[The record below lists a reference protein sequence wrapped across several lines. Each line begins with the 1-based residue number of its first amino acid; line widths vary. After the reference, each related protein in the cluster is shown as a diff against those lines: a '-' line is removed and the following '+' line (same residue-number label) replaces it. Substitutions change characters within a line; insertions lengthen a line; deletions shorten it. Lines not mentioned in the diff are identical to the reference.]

1 MRSHIVDQSYV
12 NMLADSLGVPDVYMD
27 SVDPQEAGNVMLALT
42 GFRFVNVSARL
53 GLENLLYSRTRGAQR
68 GFYQHLTIV
77 KNWAAKSPYER
88 PWCLSP
94 DEFAWAVPQIVKG
107 KIPNPA
113 GKDWF
118 QRNITHAF
126 AAIAIGTTVGMF
138 FPESVVVAAIGTGA
152 KVLGGV
158 AGAVDLAELIGG
170 TAGATVTR
178 AYEIEARR
186 RSYKSSI

>member
-1 MRSHIVDQSYV
+1 MDQFYV

-42 GFRFVNVSARL
+42 GFRFVNVGARVS
-53 GLENLLYSRTRGAQR
+53 LENMLRSRTRGAQR

-77 KNWAAKSPYER
+77 KTWAAKSPYER
-88 PWCLSP
+88 PWSLSP
-94 DEFAWAVPQIVKG
+94 DEFTWAAPQIAKG

-118 QRNITHAF
+118 ERNISHAY
-126 AAIAIGTTVGMF
+126 AVIGITFLAGF
-138 FPESVVVAAIGTGA
+138 IFPESAVVAAAGTVG

-158 AGAVDLAELIGG
+158 SGGVDLAHLIGN
-170 TAGATVTR
+170 TAGPTVTR
-178 AYEIEARR
+178 AYEVEARR
-186 RSYKSSI
+186 RSYTSSI